1 MRLEH
6 LKKPFILGRVFLQTF
21 QFVAA
26 GAESTCGR
34 CQQPVNGGGAFLAGI
49 DQVLLQR
56 ANDAVAAS
64 VDLADL

>member
-1 MRLEH
+1 
-6 LKKPFILGRVFLQTF
+6 
-21 QFVAA
+21 
-26 GAESTCGR
+26 
-34 CQQPVNGGGAFLAGI
+34 VNGGGAFLAGI